1 MLWDLV
7 ITNPAARDLRAIPE
21 RDLRRMNAAFEAMRF
36 DPYSGDIKLLRGSGG
51 SFRRRVGPWRILFGV
66 DQGKR
71 AVVIFGV
78 KRRTSTTY

>member
-7 ITNPAARDLRAIPE
+7 ITNPAVRDLRGVPDH
-21 RDLRRMNAAFEAMRF
+21 DLRRLNVAFEAMRAN
-36 DPYSGDIKLLRGSGG
+36 PYGGDIKVLRGAAG
-51 SFRRRVGPWRILFGV
+51 SLRRRVGAWRILFGV

-71 AVVIFGV
+71 TVVIFGV